1 MSHIFRT
8 FILTMAVSLTMVSCH
23 PSYADAKFASN
34 NMVNRIAGYVTCP
47 ADTIRMMLTAAD
59 SICKLA
65 EGASLENLGLD
76 DDIYNI
82 PLKIRFHKEIPVLVQ
97 IYATYDVVT
106 NFPSAYANAPFAWHE
121 VALQQMADYYEK
133 EQVTNED
140 IEALFGAMNA
150 ILDDYDCGTQY
161 DLNISAARSVML
173 ADFRL
178 LSAYKNLFAQCQTPS
193 LLESVHG
200 SYEYL
205 LEIYSDRYNNV
216 TSQGYWSDQPREL
229 SSMLVCMM
237 NEKRE
242 WVEALQSRLEKG
254 EINVEQVKSELD
266 ARPAD
271 VDDWY
276 YGDY

>member
-1 MSHIFRT
+1 
-8 FILTMAVSLTMVSCH
+8 MVSCH
-23 PSYADAKFASN
+23 PSYAGGKFASN
-34 NMVNRIAGYVTCP
+34 NMVNRIANYVTCP
-47 ADTIRMMLTAAD
+47 ADTIRLMLAAAD
-59 SICKLA
+59 SICNLA
-65 EGASLENLGLD
+65 EGASLEDLGLD
-76 DDIYNI
+76 DNIYNI

-97 IYATYDVVT
+97 LYATYDVVT
-106 NFPSAYANAPFAWHE
+106 NFPSAHANAPFAWHE

-133 EQVTNED
+133 EDVTHED
-140 IEALFGAMNA
+140 VETLFGAMTA

-161 DLNISAARSVML
+161 DLNISAARSVMQ

-178 LSAYKNLFAQCQTPS
+178 LSAYKSLFGQCHTPS

-205 LEIYSDRYNNV
+205 LEIYSDRYHYV
-216 TSQGYWSDQPREL
+216 TSQGHWFDQPREL
-229 SSMLVCMM
+229 ASMLVCMM

-242 WVEALQSRLEKG
+242 WVESLQSRLEKG
-254 EINVEQVKSELD
+254 ELTVKDIKAELD

-271 VDDWY
+271 VEDWY